1 MEESKMITKVRNSLK
16 LNIVF
21 IDEINDKN
29 PWLIKDTINKTIR
42 NFYLLGSEKVKEDKP
57 TRKVDPF
64 KIELIMK
71 KAIFTLNLYDTPM
84 EYDNITEMVDKFLND
99 IAEYYKSKTK
109 GGIICKDSTGKLVAE
124 YVTFSVYHAH

>member
-1 MEESKMITKVRNSLK
+1 MITKVRNSLK

-21 IDEINDKN
+21 CDEIKN
-29 PWLIKDTINKTIR
+29 KNVWFIKGTIDNAIS

-84 EYDNITEMVDKFLND
+84 EYDDIMEMADKFLDD
-99 IAEYYKSKTK
+99 IDEHYKSKTK
-109 GGIICKDSTGKLVAE
+109 GGIICKDYTGKLVAE

>member
-21 IDEINDKN
+21 IDEIKDKN

-42 NFYLLGSEKVKEDKP
+42 NFYLLGSEKIKEDKP

-84 EYDNITEMVDKFLND
+84 EYDSIMEMADKFLDD
-99 IAEYYKSKTK
+99 IVEHYKSKTK
-109 GGIICKDSTGKLVAE
+109 GGIICKDHTGKLVAE
-124 YVTFSVYHAH
+124 YVTFSTYHAH